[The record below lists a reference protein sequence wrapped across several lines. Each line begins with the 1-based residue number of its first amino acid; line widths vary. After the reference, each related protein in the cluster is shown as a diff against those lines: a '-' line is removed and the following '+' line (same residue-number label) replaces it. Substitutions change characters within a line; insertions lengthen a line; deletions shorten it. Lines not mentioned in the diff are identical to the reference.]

1 MTGFEFVI
9 SKLKDSSVKDLRQ
22 QAYIIATIAH
32 ETANTFTP
40 IPEYGSPEYL
50 KAKPYYPFIGRGYI
64 QLTWKN
70 NYELFGRLLKI
81 DLVNNMEL
89 ALEPE
94 TAWKI
99 CEMGMTKGLFTGK
112 KLDDYLND
120 KITDW
125 INSRRIIN
133 GIDKAEKIA
142 KQAQEYLKIISP

>member
-22 QAYIIATIAH
+22 QAYVIATIAH

-40 IPEYGSPEYL
+40 ILEYGSPEYL

-89 ALEPE
+89 VLEPE

-99 CEMGMTKGLFTGK
+99 CEIGMTKGLFTGK

-120 KITDW
+120 KTTDW